1 MYFSVDSFHWVYL
14 INIGNFILLKFLPA
28 YLATIL
34 VMFVLDIIWL
44 SMIAQPIYQQGIGHL
59 MAAKP
64 NLLFAGLFYLVY
76 VFGLMW
82 FALMP
87 NRHHK
92 GFKNTFIAAATFGF
106 FVYASY
112 DLTNLALLK
121 DWPLGLSLI
130 DITWG
135 TALSGVSAS
144 MGKWVFNRQNR
155 I

>member
-1 MYFSVDSFHWVYL
+1 MF
-14 INIGNFILLKFLPA
+14 
-28 YLATIL
+28 

-44 SMIAQPIYQQGIGHL
+44 SLLAKPMYQQGIGHL
-59 MAAKP
+59 MADQP
-64 NLLFAGLFYLVY
+64 NLIFAAIFYMVF

-82 FALMP
+82 FAVAP
-87 NRHHK
+87 NRHAK
-92 GFKNTFIAAATFGF
+92 DLKSTFITAAIFGF

-121 DWPLGLSLI
+121 NWPLPLSII

-135 TALSGVSAS
+135 TLLSGVSAS
-144 MGKWVFNRQNR
+144 AGKLVFNRFNR

>member
-1 MYFSVDSFHWVYL
+1 M
-14 INIGNFILLKFLPA
+14 LKFLPA
-28 YLATIL
+28 YLTIIV

-44 SMIAQPIYQQGIGHL
+44 SVIAQPVYQQGIGHL

-64 NLLFAGLFYLVY
+64 NLLFAGLFYIVY
-76 VFGLMW
+76 VSGLMW

-92 GFKNTFIAAATFGF
+92 GLKNTFVAAATFGF

-121 DWPLGLSLI
+121 DWPLSLSLI

-135 TALSGVSAS
+135 TLLSGVSAS
-144 MGKWVFNRQNR
+144 VGKWVFNRMNR
-155 I
+155 ID